1 MKKTVCFVV
10 PILLAVC
17 LHPLSLN
24 AQSGQDYARAAIM
37 NGNQV
42 YCVFGNWGILGQP
55 ADLSNRGA
63 WKNPNDGYLGDVSP
77 LVGAEVKYKGTTFHS
92 VVTCPF
98 YPTER
103 PASSQDRDPISNKWW
118 TWQPVNGYFNPNVP
132 SIALSTMPTTWP
144 PFWPD
149 KLSDPKDPG
158 WRINPDPSYSK
169 YAAWNGYFGKKI
181 TADLETYFVM
191 DDNNDE
197 RFNFASNNKVL
208 GNTGIA
214 FKPDSNDLSR
224 NGLGLVVSVRGMQ
237 WSQFLAKDNIFWLYE
252 ITNTG
257 TTTYDRVT
265 FGMLVGTYVGVTATE
280 DYGEYNND
288 WSFYDATQNIT
299 YTGNFPLTEM
309 ADPLWIGPVGLVGYA
324 FLESPGNPYDGID
337 NDGDADSSSIG
348 ILAPKFTAADFD
360 TTIIAAGSNIVLIN
374 SDYSRKIFT
383 VPNTDSVKVWTL
395 GMSDSVWIYPGKTKV
410 VEGNVVTDAAG
421 NSFVNPNAYDGIDN
435 NFNGLIDENYYIHFH
450 QIKKSRTGITLID
463 IPRAVRH
470 IDYISGVGTSPYSM
484 IDERRDDRIDN
495 NRNWNVLFDDVG
507 RDGIP
512 NTGDFGEG
520 DGLPTSGYDNLGH
533 DTRLPGEPHIDKT
546 DVRESDQIGLTSFFY
561 FTPSKNIPL
570 GDDETLWKDL
580 APGYF
585 DVPNSIIN
593 NRPVGGED
601 GDFIYGSGYFPLLAK
616 ATERFSIALVYGGGL
631 GLGLDADLADLLKHK
646 KTVQEI
652 YDANYQFPQPPDK
665 PTLTAVAGDKQVT
678 LYWDRKAEASVDP
691 VLLTHDFEGY
701 KIYKST
707 EPTFAD
713 IFKITDGSGAPQG
726 YIPLKQYDI
735 VDGIV
740 GYFHPNP
747 ELFDA
752 TSAFPIYLGN
762 DSGLQHTYVDQ
773 EVENGRRYYY
783 AVVAYDR
790 GDEVLGI
797 LPSENSKTVTISTSG
812 QISAD
817 INVAVVTPNAK
828 SAGYMAPTSGD
839 TLIQKSHFGTGLI
852 TYQVVD
858 ATKITGHKYD
868 VEFLDSENDGADN
881 NGNGLI
887 DIADSSEG
895 TRTTS
900 FYFVRDLNT
909 VTESF
914 TSLDT
919 LTTSLSHSHQIPS
932 TIDVH
937 NQQGAE
943 VPSSAYL
950 IDTARGSIK
959 SSSPGSLPKGTYSM
973 TYQYYP
979 IWRSPNMQGSP
990 YLVETKDADIF
1001 DGVELVFKNDWSAQV
1016 VDSLSKWVGGKNPY
1030 QFSMS
1035 PLFVQLDGPP
1045 LQVFRGIRKPSDYSI
1060 IFSDAI
1066 VDTSYADPNL
1076 QPTAIP
1082 VNFRVY
1088 NETDSTYVKF
1098 IFADNDF
1105 DNKLSSIDELVFLEK
1120 ASNGNLV
1127 YTWDL
1132 HFASKISDPP
1142 DTTYKLGTGDKLV
1155 IKTLKPFRKQDLFEF
1170 TTVPAKVNI
1179 QAAHVALSRVRAVPN
1194 PYVTA
1199 SSFELPL
1206 NPGITSGRGQRRIDF
1221 IHVPANATIRI
1232 FTARGDHIRTLHQDG
1247 NIEDGSIS
1255 WDLKTEENLDIAFGV
1270 YFYVVESPA
1279 GNTTGKL
1286 AIIK

>member
-1 MKKTVCFVV
+1 MKKTLCFVV
-10 PILLAVC
+10 PVLIAAFLF
-17 LHPLSLN
+17 PGNLN
-24 AQSGQDYARAAIM
+24 AQSGQQYTRTAIM

-42 YCVFGNWGILGQP
+42 FCVFGNWGVLGQP
-55 ADLSNRGA
+55 ADQANRGA

-77 LVGAEVKYKGTTFHS
+77 LVGAEVKYNDTTTFHS

-98 YPTER
+98 YPTQR
-103 PASSQDRDPISNKWW
+103 PAASQDRDPISNAWW
-118 TWQPVNGYFNPNVP
+118 TWQPVGGYFNANQQ
-132 SIALSTMPTTWP
+132 SIALSTNPNSWP
-144 PFWPD
+144 SFWPD
-149 KLSDPKDPG
+149 KLGDPKDPG
-158 WRINPDPSYSK
+158 WRQNPDPSLSK

-181 TADLETYFVM
+181 NADLESYFVM
-191 DDNNDE
+191 DDNNDLH
-197 RFNFASNNKVL
+197 FNVASNNTFHV
-208 GNTGIA
+208 A
-214 FKPDSNDLSR
+214 FKPDANDPSR
-224 NGLGLVVSVRGMQ
+224 NGLGLVVRVRGMQ

-257 TTTYDRVT
+257 TTNYNRVA
-265 FGMLVGTYVGVTATE
+265 FGMLVGTYVGVTSTE

-309 ADPLWIGPVGLVGYA
+309 ADPLWVGPVGLVGYA

-348 ILAPKFTAADFD
+348 ILAPKFTSADFD
-360 TTIIAAGSNIVLIN
+360 STIITAGSNIVLIN
-374 SDYSRKIFT
+374 SDFSRKIFT
-383 VPNTDSVKVWTL
+383 VPNVDSVKVWTM
-395 GMSDSVWIYPGKTKV
+395 GMSDSIWIHPGKTKV
-410 VEGNVVTDAAG
+410 AEGNVIKDAAG
-421 NSFVNPNAYDGIDN
+421 NDIVNPNAYDGIDN
-435 NFNGLIDENYYIHFH
+435 NFNGLIDENYYLHFH
-450 QIKKSRTGITLID
+450 QIKTTRTTPPVTLID

-470 IDYISGVGTSPYSM
+470 IDYLTSVGTSPYSM

-512 NTGDFGEG
+512 NTGDIGEG
-520 DGLPTSGYDNLGH
+520 DGLPTSGYDNLGN
-533 DTRLPGEPHIDKT
+533 DTGLPGEPHVDKT
-546 DVRESDQIGLTSFFY
+546 DVRESDQIGLTSFYY
-561 FTPSKNIPL
+561 FAPSNQIQL
-570 GDDETLWKDL
+570 GNDELLWKDL

-593 NRPVGGED
+593 NRPVAGED

-616 ATERFSIALVYGGGL
+616 GTERFSLALVYGGGL

-665 PTLTAVAGDKQVT
+665 PTLTAVPGDHQVT

-713 IFKITDGSGAPQG
+713 IFTITDGSGTAQG
-726 YIPLKQYDI
+726 YVPLKQYDI

-740 GYFHPNP
+740 GYFHASPDLL
-747 ELFDA
+747 EA
-752 TSAFPIYLGN
+752 ISAYPIYLGN
-762 DSGLQHTYVDQ
+762 DTGLQHSYVDQ
-773 EVENGRRYYY
+773 DVENGRRYYY
-783 AVVAYDR
+783 AVVAYDK
-790 GDEVLGI
+790 GDETLGI

-812 QISAD
+812 QVSAD

-828 SAGYMAPTSGD
+828 AAGYVGPVSGD
-839 TLIQKSHFGTGLI
+839 TLLKKSNYATGSI
-852 TYQVVD
+852 IYQVVD
-858 ATKITGHKYD
+858 PTKITSHKYD
-868 VEFLDSENDGADN
+868 VEFLDSENDGIDN
-881 NGNGLI
+881 NGNGLV
-887 DIADSSEG
+887 DAADSSEG

-900 FYFVRDLNT
+900 SYFVHDLNNI
-909 VTESF
+909 TEPF
-914 TSLDT
+914 ISLDT
-919 LTTSLSHSHQIPS
+919 ITTTLNHSHQIPS
-932 TIDVH
+932 TIIVH
-937 NQQGAE
+937 NQQGAV
-943 VPSSAYL
+943 VPASAYL
-950 IDTARGSIK
+950 FDTARGSIK

-979 IWRSPNMQGSP
+979 VWRSPNIQGSP
-990 YLVETKDADIF
+990 YLTETKDADIF

-1016 VDSLSKWVGGKNPY
+1016 IDSLTKWVGGKNPY
-1030 QFSMS
+1030 QYSFS
-1035 PLFVQLDGPP
+1035 PLLVQLIGPP
-1045 LQVFRGIRKPSDYSI
+1045 VQVFQGIRKPSDYSI

-1066 VDTSYADPNL
+1066 VDTSYPDPNL

-1088 NETDSTYVKF
+1088 NETDSTYIKF
-1098 IFADNDF
+1098 IFADIDG
-1105 DNKLSSIDELVFLEK
+1105 DSKLSSTDELVFLEK

-1132 HFASKISDPP
+1132 HFSPKISDPP
-1142 DTTYKLGTGDKLV
+1142 DTTYKLGTGDRFV
-1155 IKTLKPFRKQDLFEF
+1155 IKTLKPFRKGDLFEF
-1170 TTVPAKVNI
+1170 TTVPARVD
-1179 QAAHVALSRVRAVPN
+1179 QPAAHLALSRVRAVPN

-1199 SSFELPL
+1199 SSFEAPL

-1232 FTARGDHIRTLHQDG
+1232 FTARGDHVRTLHQDG
-1247 NIEDGSIS
+1247 SIEDGVIS

-1270 YFYVVESPA
+1270 YFYIVESTA